1 MELIAQE
8 IHTLCCKKSGLVS
21 MYDAGGSI
29 GKRYARADEIGV
41 PVCITVDHQSI
52 DDRTVTLRNRDDG
65 SQIRISIDELPF
77 L

>member
-1 MELIAQE
+1 L
-8 IHTLCCKKSGLVS
+8 
-21 MYDAGGSI
+21 YDAGGSI

-52 DDRTVTLRNRDDG
+52 EDRTVTLRNRDDG